1 MNKIQRPEEPN
12 IIKHSML
19 QYLLDSKMPEFFRYT
34 ETSAYKNLPI
44 HDKWYIMWVNGRA
57 CYDLV
62 KSKKTEL
69 PICSLAAFEVD
80 CIKKLCTFEHSGR
93 AQNVFE
99 MALHPNYRHHY
110 WKNGSIE
117 SVRTLLNFETIGLI
131 ATRKQNEQ
139 LSNGIKTSGGI
150 KKIIVPTK
158 ELFSDIKLVYKES
171 GGFYRPSFDVT
182 DMLPEQLKKD
192 LNEYDRLPEKD
203 LNWWI

>member
-150 KKIIVPTK
+150 KKIIVPTN
-158 ELFSDIKLVYKES
+158 ELYSDIKLVYKES

-192 LNEYDRLPEKD
+192 LNEDFKIFCKKRKV
-203 LNWWI
+203 